1 MKFLMIS
8 IWQKGGVLQEK
19 VLQQEKERL
28 KKKFPE
34 RSIEW
39 RNKMIVWWEC
49 DAMVT
54 LTTPSGSLPL
64 SHSMYL
70 IATTGLGGHFRTN
83 TKVLFY
89 LQSSWRKSKKAFRF
103 TMDLRLSFKIISAKK
118 LSVADDERW
127 LYCKNCLVVIL
138 IKTLMPVK
146 IITAKN
152 Y

>member
-1 MKFLMIS
+1 MIS
-8 IWQKGGVLQEK
+8 IWQKGGVLQEI

-64 SHSMYL
+64 SVTLPNCYNRFGRPFSDKYEG
-70 IATTGLGGHFRTN
+70 TF
-83 TKVLFY
+83 LFAEQ
-89 LQSSWRKSKKAFRF
+89 LTQK
-103 TMDLRLSFKIISAKK
+103 
-118 LSVADDERW
+118 
-127 LYCKNCLVVIL
+127 
-138 IKTLMPVK
+138 
-146 IITAKN
+146 
-152 Y
+152 